1 MVTKSLIKRLHLYH
15 HPPHPHH
22 YHLII
27 RIFVECTLMVVESLT
42 RKTPPSFS
50 LWRILV
56 ASARDKEPWYHL
68 DHLII

>member
-1 MVTKSLIKRLHLYH
+1 MTNGYIF
-15 HPPHPHH
+15 
-22 YHLII
+22 II
-27 RIFVECTLMVVESLT
+27 TLTIPIIIIMIIMIFVECTLMVVESLT
-42 RKTPPSFS
+42 KKTPPSFS